1 MCRSTSKNL
10 NIQSTKRGFDPEI
23 HAKVLKFYG
32 RDDNSTA
39 LPGKRDAKRVK
50 KVRIQKRCLNA
61 YLSNLYHKLKAEQP
75 DLKVS
80 FATFAK
86 MRPAN

>member
-10 NIQSTKRGFDPEI
+10 NIQSKKRGFDPEI

-39 LPGKRDAKRVK
+39 LPGKRDAKRGK
-50 KVRIQKRCLNA
+50 KVRI
-61 YLSNLYHKLKAEQP
+61 
-75 DLKVS
+75 
-80 FATFAK
+80 
-86 MRPAN
+86 